1 MAQASDVLTILFTDM
16 VGSTALLSTLGD
28 DAADELRR
36 EHFSVLRSAIT
47 AHKGREVK
55 NVGDGLMVAFS
66 SAREAVACAA
76 AMQMAASAQS
86 GGLEL
91 RVGID
96 AGEPIHEN
104 GDLFGTPVVVA
115 RRLCDSAAGG
125 QVLVSDVVRM
135 LSGRRLSVPL
145 EELGPMQLKGLDEPV
160 VAHAVC
166 WRRAAPRI
174 RVCGELAVEH
184 EGARLD
190 ERLPSRQARALF
202 ALLVLERGHAL
213 GREAIADALWPGVA
227 PRSRDSSLRALLSG
241 VRRVFGPDSVDGR
254 GSLRLVLPEGTTVD
268 IEEADASLAAAAA
281 LLERGDH
288 EAAARAAR
296 RTVALTSQEL
306 LAGLSAPWI
315 DDRRAAQRELTLRAL
330 EIEAHSALA
339 AGRPSDAE
347 RAARGLVEAAPYRE
361 SAHALV
367 MQALA
372 AGGNMA
378 EATLAYDRLRTLLRE
393 ELGTTPAPA
402 VVALHDRLLAGG
414 AAELAG
420 GVAPLPG
427 PLARAA
433 ARPFVARAD
442 EVQRLRRSWAAARRG
457 EARMALLAGEPGI
470 GKTSLAAHLA
480 LEAHDEGGSVLLG
493 RCHPEALVP
502 YEPFVEALRQLPDS
516 TLREDA
522 AVLVRVMPELGAEEA
537 PSPAG
542 SDDQATRYLLFDAVA
557 RALNAAAR
565 QRPVLLV
572 LDDLHWAESPTLLL
586 LRHVMRAAEGVPLLI
601 VATYRTTE
609 AAGTEQVISS
619 VASLGRDLPLERVAL
634 AGLADAEVGE
644 LIRALAGRPS
654 SLPLGTAMRHD
665 TAGNPLFVGQL
676 LRHLDE
682 SGVLVE
688 RHGELTLMA
697 KERIGVPE
705 SARELV
711 AARLSALKPET
722 ASALRVAAVI
732 GRSFDHALVSAVEE
746 RSAVAVLDALEAG
759 VACGLIE
766 ELDDARHTFVHALMR
781 EAIYDAA
788 GAGRRAALHARVA
801 AALEA
806 GGRADPAELAHHFI
820 AAGDRAKGVEYSVAG
835 ARRALDGLAF
845 EDAVAHYVNA
855 LDALGEEDP
864 PRRCDLLLALG
875 DAHARAGETPAA
887 KRAYREA
894 AGLAEELALPDQLAE
909 AAVGYGGRLIWEVSR
924 DDPDVKA
931 LLERALVQIGEQDS
945 PRRVRLLARLGGGP
959 LRDDHD
965 PTRRRAIT
973 AEGLDAARR
982 LGDQATLAYALD
994 GYISAHHSPDNTQ
1007 RQVELAGELIDASL
1021 EARDVERAIEAYE
1034 HRAAGRLELG
1044 DVAGAA
1050 TDVEAMAPLAAELR
1064 QPAQDWFVAERRAV
1078 QALHEGRLA
1087 DAEVL
1092 SGEALRIGRGAL
1104 SWSARVCNVLQLV
1117 VVRRLQGRLAEMEGA
1132 AREAAEEYA
1141 SSYPVCKCAHIH
1153 VLAAVGDEAE
1163 ARVALAALAPHGFG
1177 ALDFDETWLGSIAF
1191 LAEAAYA
1198 LGDAEHAQ
1206 TLYER
1211 LLPYEDSLAVSTPEV
1226 AMASVPRY
1234 LGLLA
1239 AVSGR
1244 EELAAE
1250 HFEAAVA
1257 VDTRIGARAFAALTL
1272 VDYAALAGDRDMAA
1286 RAADACAELG
1296 MDVAAERA
1304 AAVSR

>member
-76 AMQMAASAQS
+76 AMQTAASAQS

-96 AGEPIHEN
+96 AGEPIPEN

-115 RRLCDSAAGG
+115 RRRCDSAAGG

-135 LSGRRLSVPL
+135 LSGRRRSVPL
-145 EELGPMQLKGLDEPV
+145 EELGPLQLKGLDEPV

-166 WRRAAPRI
+166 WRAAAPRI

-213 GREAIADALWPGVA
+213 GREAMADALWPGVA

-254 GSLRLVLPEGTTVD
+254 GSVRLVLPEGTTVD
-268 IEEADASLAAAAA
+268 IEEAEASLAAAEAS
-281 LLERGDH
+281 LERGDH

-315 DDRRAAQRELTLRAL
+315 DERRAAQRELTLRAL

-339 AGRPSDAE
+339 AGRPRTPSWRHA
-347 RAARGLVEAAPYRE
+347 GLVEARALPRVRSRPGDAGARRGRE
-361 SAHALV
+361 HRRGHAGV
-367 MQALA
+367 RPPA
-372 AGGNMA
+372 
-378 EATLAYDRLRTLLRE
+378 TLLRE

-522 AVLVRVMPELGAEEA
+522 AVLARVMPELGSEEA

-586 LRHVMRAAEGVPLLI
+586 LRHVMRAAEGAPLLI

-654 SLPLGTAMRHD
+654 SLPLGSAMRHD

-688 RHGELTLMA
+688 RDGELTLMA

-746 RSAVAVLDALEAG
+746 RWPSPCSTRL
-759 VACGLIE
+759 
-766 ELDDARHTFVHALMR
+766 R
-781 EAIYDAA
+781 
-788 GAGRRAALHARVA
+788 
-801 AALEA
+801 
-806 GGRADPAELAHHFI
+806 PAW
-820 AAGDRAKGVEYSVAG
+820 
-835 ARRALDGLAF
+835 
-845 EDAVAHYVNA
+845 
-855 LDALGEEDP
+855 P
-864 PRRCDLLLALG
+864 
-875 DAHARAGETPAA
+875 
-887 KRAYREA
+887 
-894 AGLAEELALPDQLAE
+894 
-909 AAVGYGGRLIWEVSR
+909 VG
-924 DDPDVKA
+924 
-931 LLERALVQIGEQDS
+931 
-945 PRRVRLLARLGGGP
+945 
-959 LRDDHD
+959 
-965 PTRRRAIT
+965 
-973 AEGLDAARR
+973 
-982 LGDQATLAYALD
+982 
-994 GYISAHHSPDNTQ
+994 
-1007 RQVELAGELIDASL
+1007 
-1021 EARDVERAIEAYE
+1021 
-1034 HRAAGRLELG
+1034 
-1044 DVAGAA
+1044 
-1050 TDVEAMAPLAAELR
+1050 
-1064 QPAQDWFVAERRAV
+1064 
-1078 QALHEGRLA
+1078 
-1087 DAEVL
+1087 
-1092 SGEALRIGRGAL
+1092 
-1104 SWSARVCNVLQLV
+1104 
-1117 VVRRLQGRLAEMEGA
+1117 
-1132 AREAAEEYA
+1132 
-1141 SSYPVCKCAHIH
+1141 
-1153 VLAAVGDEAE
+1153 
-1163 ARVALAALAPHGFG
+1163 
-1177 ALDFDETWLGSIAF
+1177 
-1191 LAEAAYA
+1191 
-1198 LGDAEHAQ
+1198 
-1206 TLYER
+1206 
-1211 LLPYEDSLAVSTPEV
+1211 
-1226 AMASVPRY
+1226 
-1234 LGLLA
+1234 
-1239 AVSGR
+1239 
-1244 EELAAE
+1244 
-1250 HFEAAVA
+1250 
-1257 VDTRIGARAFAALTL
+1257 
-1272 VDYAALAGDRDMAA
+1272 
-1286 RAADACAELG
+1286 
-1296 MDVAAERA
+1296 
-1304 AAVSR
+1304 